1 MIKHSK
7 KKRFSKGFTA
17 NSAETRRINNGGRS
31 CRECRNKTRSARTS
45 RIFFLQLTFEPE
57 EEVIELRLS
66 STGAEEDKR
75 SYKWKRFHINIFNA
89 DCYHDSP
96 VSLEVTADD
105 YDKRDGVD

>member
-1 MIKHSK
+1 
-7 KKRFSKGFTA
+7 
-17 NSAETRRINNGGRS
+17 
-31 CRECRNKTRSARTS
+31 
-45 RIFFLQLTFEPE
+45 
-57 EEVIELRLS
+57 LS

-75 SYKWKRFHINIFNA
+75 SYKWKGFHINIFNA